1 MSDAHV
7 HPHGHPHEQ
16 AASPQPAFRF
26 EGFADAPSARAA
38 FEARYPAGSSI
49 EPAVQAL
56 VDMGAHC
63 KTVGPVRIACR
74 YVESERGLA
83 GWCWHIVLEG
93 DAGKTIQRVGV
104 ALAALGV

>member
-1 MSDAHV
+1 
-7 HPHGHPHEQ
+7 
-16 AASPQPAFRF
+16 
-26 EGFADAPSARAA
+26 
-38 FEARYPAGSSI
+38 
-49 EPAVQAL
+49 
-56 VDMGAHC
+56 MGAYC